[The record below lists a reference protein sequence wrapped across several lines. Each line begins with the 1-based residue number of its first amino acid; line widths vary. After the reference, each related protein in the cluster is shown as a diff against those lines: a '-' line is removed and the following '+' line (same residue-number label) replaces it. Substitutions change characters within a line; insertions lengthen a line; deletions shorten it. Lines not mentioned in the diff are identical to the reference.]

1 MNRMAAKAVT
11 FLKSAIQREKERY
24 LEVID
29 RPKSNQIEVL
39 WRKLMFDSE
48 DGIIEWSSLFF
59 SDQSRTVHLK

>member
-48 DGIIEWSSLFF
+48 DGIIEWSSLFL
-59 SDQSRTVHLK
+59 SNQSRTVHLK